1 MNLNIGYGVK
11 TIIYLELNSR
21 PTNCQYLEMG
31 SHFEYGNP
39 KFNAPCTAM
48 RTGTSLMTR
57 HFKINT
63 FVFSE
68 HNSLLKVNPISG
80 HDTSKY
86 TYTLN

>member
-1 MNLNIGYGVK
+1 MTLNIGYGVK
-11 TIIYLELNSR
+11 TIIYLELNLR

-31 SHFEYGNP
+31 SHFEYANP

-48 RTGTSLMTR
+48 RAGTSLMMR

-68 HNSLLKVNPISG
+68 HNSLLKVNQISG
-80 HDTSKY
+80 HDTLQSIH
-86 TYTLN
+86 TH